1 VYGSIRK
8 VMFMSHPDSRN
19 LPGPLEPAAPQDTM
33 PELADYIV
41 NGLFSVGLS
50 LDSARSIAGNGPA
63 GDRIAAATDKVD
75 RMIRDVRTALF
86 GLTEDRPAVLE
97 ERMAGTARAVQAT
110 ALEAAARLERQADR
124 ARPPTRLDY
133 PAEIK
138 RWRAIADQA
147 EQMARRWE
155 QGRDPTWRTC
165 GPDVDQSPTQ
175 VQAGSEAVG

>member
-8 VMFMSHPDSRN
+8 VMLMSHPDGRN
-19 LPGPLEPAAPQDTM
+19 LPGPLEPTAPQDTM

-86 GLTEDRPAVLE
+86 GLAENRPAVLE

-124 ARPPTRLDY
+124 ARPPARLDY

-165 GPDVDQSPTQ
+165 GPDVDQSPTR